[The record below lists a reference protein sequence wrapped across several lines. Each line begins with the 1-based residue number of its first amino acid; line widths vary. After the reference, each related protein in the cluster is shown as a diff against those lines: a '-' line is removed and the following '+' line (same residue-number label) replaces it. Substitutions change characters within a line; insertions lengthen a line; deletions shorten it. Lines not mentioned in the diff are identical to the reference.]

1 MAIDK
6 GKAINIII
14 EAVHNYDF
22 YLKNKTFMIVFKK
35 GEEINNVEVTFRSW
49 HFLHLTGLKSKL
61 TAQKFYEACIDNR
74 LSIRDISFDN
84 VGRVEQKIRV
94 LPYLH
99 NLLYHNCMIGD
110 FINSGVMIQADYFVG
125 DTKFILS
132 VGFRKEL
139 NCGVPVTLYNGDVRK
154 LTNPTN
160 RVIAVFA
167 RTYPEKVYTET
178 TFIARDINLSEIDL
192 PSQVRVYKRDEA
204 D

>member
-74 LSIRDISFDN
+74 LS
-84 VGRVEQKIRV
+84 
-94 LPYLH
+94 
-99 NLLYHNCMIGD
+99 M
-110 FINSGVMIQADYFVG
+110 
-125 DTKFILS
+125 
-132 VGFRKEL
+132 
-139 NCGVPVTLYNGDVRK
+139 
-154 LTNPTN
+154 
-160 RVIAVFA
+160 IAVFA
-167 RTYPEKVYTET
+167 HTYPEKVYTET